1 MLILE
6 IYAKNL
12 TYEEIL
18 KKESLPSKTN
28 YILSSKD
35 QLNKDYLLINL
46 MDLSIKA
53 YYLIVAFP

>member
-1 MLILE
+1 ME

-12 TYEEIL
+12 TYEETL

-46 MDLSIKA
+46 MDLSVKA
-53 YYLIVAFP
+53 YYLIVAVT